1 MVDDLA
7 VVMIDIGVGMLAD
20 VCVILLPPRPATVDV
35 LVNVWSGPDINVD
48 ISIDECGDW
57 VVDVLINTLTC
68 VSTDATTSVV
78 SDVGVGALTA
88 VSVIMLVVGVIA
100 WEFNVSASLEE
111 SMRFC

>member
-35 LVNVWSGPDINVD
+35 LVNVWSGSDINVD
-48 ISIDECGDW
+48 ISRGDW

-100 WEFNVSASLEE
+100 WELNVSASLEE